1 MAENREYQKAI
12 DYLYG
17 LVEENKISIG
27 DKLPTERKMS
37 EMLSIG
43 RNSTREALKML
54 EKLGMIE
61 SRQGSGNYLVANM
74 SNTISK
80 CIEMMIM
87 LNQTS
92 QMEVIAFRR
101 ELDLIISKEIIPKD
115 TVSYIFNCHFIRFR
129 HLRSM
134 PQTTGKGIVTAV
146 NAICVHTASAR
157 CSQGLD
163 PRMNSIEKSL
173 PVVGTALEYDCQPHH
188 FLFLNIDE
196 TKAVNLYTAT
206 VKPGLPI
213 LYSRRLN
220 TCPVLNENIPRPLSS
235 AII

>member
-17 LVEENKISIG
+17 LVEEKKISIG
-27 DKLPTERKMS
+27 DKLPTERKMA
-37 EMLSIG
+37 EILSIG

-92 QMEVIAFRR
+92 QLEVIAFRR
-101 ELDLIISKEIIPKD
+101 ELDLIICKEIITKNTAPHWESEFEKILAIEWNMLSRDEQAELDRQIHYTLIQASENSLWICIAEAIASVYRKWIDSVMEHAEKD
-115 TVSYIFNCHFIRFR
+115 VLKKLQNTHYDMISA
-129 HLRSM
+129 LRAKDW
-134 PQTTGKGIVTAV
+134 QKCEA
-146 NAICVHTASAR
+146 AINTH
-157 CSQGLD
+157 
-163 PRMNSIEKSL
+163 
-173 PVVGTALEYDCQPHH
+173 YD
-188 FLFLNIDE
+188 LID
-196 TKAVNLYTAT
+196 TQWANDAC
-206 VKPGLPI
+206 G
-213 LYSRRLN
+213 
-220 TCPVLNENIPRPLSS
+220 PLS
-235 AII
+235 